1 MHRLGG
7 ATSGQEHTEHSKH
20 SCVVLCFFY
29 DIGTLCLDID
39 TISNFLFFL
48 FSFWCE
54 AAAHVGP
61 RPPLFCG
68 V

>member
-48 FSFWCE
+48 FSF
-54 AAAHVGP
+54 
-61 RPPLFCG
+61 
-68 V
+68 